1 MCWLYQATTS
11 ACLSTLSFEIG
22 ILRYV
27 SAAPVVRRAV
37 SADARALADLHVR
50 SWQWAY
56 RGQLPDSFLD
66 ALSTTVDRRE
76 ARRREVLAIPG
87 SDQRTWVAEVSG
99 KVVGF
104 ADTGPTHDDG
114 ALPETAELFAIY
126 LDEAVV
132 GSGVGRALMQQATDD
147 LRQRGY
153 HQAVLWVLEGN
164 ARARRFYDSA
174 GWSADGASKADT
186 IQSLVLRE
194 LRYTIDLR
202 SAAESP
208 LH

>member
-1 MCWLYQATTS
+1 MCWLYQASTS

-22 ILRYV
+22 ILRSV

-37 SADARALADLHVR
+37 YADARALAELHVR

-56 RGQLPDSFLD
+56 REQLPASFLD
-66 ALSTTVDRRE
+66 ALSATVDRRE
-76 ARRREVLAIPG
+76 ARRREVLAVPR

-104 ADTGPTHDDG
+104 ADTGPNGDDG
-114 ALPETAELFAIY
+114 APPETAELYAIY
-126 LDEAVV
+126 LNEAVA

-153 HQAVLWVLEGN
+153 RQAILWVLEGN
-164 ARARRFYDSA
+164 TRARRFYESA
-174 GWSADGASKADT
+174 GWSADGASKTDT

-202 SAAESP
+202 SVAESP